1 MKKLA
6 IKQMIIPFVIG
17 LLVGCIITTGVF
29 LVIRSKQR
37 PNMRNFDP
45 STFEKSDFDSSKF
58 PKRDGDGSNRPSRRS
73 NNTQESNK
81 TEDNTK
87 VESGE

>member
-1 MKKLA
+1 MKKLE
-6 IKQMIIPFVIG
+6 IKKMIIPFVIG

-29 LVIRSKQR
+29 LIIRGNR
-37 PNMRNFDP
+37 IPNMRNFDP

-58 PKRDGDGSNRPSRRS
+58 PSRDGSNRPSRRS
-73 NNTQESNK
+73 SSTQETEK